1 MFSHSLT
8 LSAVS
13 FCASVPLLCKEG
25 QGEVEDVAGT
35 AQPYAPWTRGS
46 TPPAFPLRKC
56 APLQRGGEKE
66 PFFLVPTLW
75 AVPHSVNE

>member
-46 TPPAFPLRKC
+46 TPPGL
-56 APLQRGGEKE
+56 PLQRGGKIE